1 MKRRYK
7 LLLIILIGAIL
18 TIFINSLRFTS
29 KTTFTSIGDGLSI
42 GMTPYNVAGN
52 SFNDYLKEKLE
63 IKNDLESYNNEF
75 SYVHQTIHE
84 LNEHLNNNDYGNTTR
99 TPIKQIIAKSE
110 LLTLAIGIDEFASK
124 SQIEEITSEIIDN
137 YITDMNI
144 FLKNIREF
152 YDKQIIVIGVY
163 PALQFSKKD
172 AIEVNSKL
180 KVLCGKYNASFL
192 DILAIS
198 LHEEYYLEKTSYY
211 MNYLAH
217 KDISK
222 DLYLMYKKNN

>member
-18 TIFINSLRFTS
+18 TIFINSLRVTS
-29 KTTFTSIGDGLSI
+29 KTTLTSFGDGLSI
-42 GMTPYNVAGN
+42 GMTPYNVAGT

-63 IKNDLESYNNEF
+63 TKDDLESYNNEF

-84 LNEHLNNNDYGNTTR
+84 LNEHLNNNDYGKTTR
-99 TPIKQIIAKSE
+99 TPIKQIIAKSD
-110 LLTLAIGIDEFASK
+110 LLTLAIGVDEFASK
-124 SQIEEITSEIIDN
+124 SQVEEITSEIIDN
-137 YITDMNI
+137 YIDDMNI

-172 AIEVNSKL
+172 AVEVNSKL
-180 KVLCGKYNASFL
+180 KVLCGKYDATFL
-192 DILAIS
+192 DILATS

-222 DLYLMYKKNN
+222 GLYLMYKKNN

>member
-18 TIFINSLRFTS
+18 TIFINSLRVTS
-29 KTTFTSIGDGLSI
+29 KTTLTSFGDGLSI
-42 GMTPYNVAGN
+42 GMTPYNVAGT

-63 IKNDLESYNNEF
+63 TKDDLKSYNNEF

-84 LNEHLNNNDYGNTTR
+84 LNEHLNNNDYGKTR
-99 TPIKQIIAKSE
+99 TPIKQIIAKSD
-110 LLTLAIGIDEFASK
+110 LLTLAIGVDEFASK
-124 SQIEEITSEIIDN
+124 SQVEEITSEIIDN
-137 YITDMNI
+137 YIADMNI

-172 AIEVNSKL
+172 AVEVNSKL
-180 KVLCGKYNASFL
+180 KVLCGKYDATFL
-192 DILAIS
+192 DILATS

-222 DLYLMYKKNN
+222 GLYLMYKKNN

>member
-7 LLLIILIGAIL
+7 LLLIILIGTIL
-18 TIFINSLRFTS
+18 TIFINSLRVTS
-29 KTTFTSIGDGLSI
+29 KTTFTSLGDGFSI
-42 GMTPYNVAGN
+42 GMTPYNVAGT

-63 IKNDLESYNNEF
+63 KKDDLESYNNEF

-84 LNEHLNNNDYGNTTR
+84 LNEHLNNNDYGKTTR

-110 LLTLAIGIDEFASK
+110 LLTLAIGVDEFASK
-124 SQIEEITSEIIDN
+124 SQVEEITSEIINN
-137 YITDMNI
+137 YIADMNI

-172 AIEVNSKL
+172 AIEVNSKI
-180 KVLCGKYNASFL
+180 KVLCGKYNTQFL
-192 DILAIS
+192 DIIATS
-198 LHEEYYLEKTSYY
+198 LHEEYYLEKSSYY
-211 MNYLAH
+211 MNYQAH

-222 DLYLMYKKNN
+222 TLYLMYKKS

>member
-7 LLLIILIGAIL
+7 LLLIILIGTIL
-18 TIFINSLRFTS
+18 TIFINSLRVTS
-29 KTTFTSIGDGLSI
+29 KTTFTSLGDGFSI
-42 GMTPYNVAGN
+42 GMTPYNVAGT

-63 IKNDLESYNNEF
+63 EKNDLESYNNEF

-84 LNEHLNNNDYGNTTR
+84 LNEHLNNNDYGKNTR
-99 TPIKQIIAKSE
+99 TPIKQIIAKSD

-124 SQIEEITSEIIDN
+124 SQVEEITSEIINN
-137 YITDMNI
+137 YIADMNI

-172 AIEVNSKL
+172 AIEVNSKI
-180 KVLCGKYNASFL
+180 KVLCGKYNTQFL
-192 DILAIS
+192 DIIATS
-198 LHEEYYLEKTSYY
+198 LHEEYYLEKSSYY
-211 MNYLAH
+211 MNYQAH

-222 DLYLMYKKNN
+222 TLYLMYKKNN

>member
-7 LLLIILIGAIL
+7 LLLIILIGTIL
-18 TIFINSLRFTS
+18 TIFINSLRVTS
-29 KTTFTSIGDGLSI
+29 KTTFTSLGDGLSI
-42 GMTPYNVAGN
+42 GMTPYNVAGT

-63 IKNDLESYNNEF
+63 KNNDLESYNNEF

-84 LNEHLNNNDYGNTTR
+84 LNEHLNNNDYGKKTR
-99 TPIKQIIAKSE
+99 TPIKQIIAKSD

-124 SQIEEITSEIIDN
+124 SQVEEITSEIINN
-137 YITDMNI
+137 YIADINI

-172 AIEVNSKL
+172 AIEVNSKI
-180 KVLCGKYNASFL
+180 KVLCGKYNTQFL
-192 DILAIS
+192 DIIATS
-198 LHEEYYLEKTSYY
+198 LHEEYYLEKSSYY

-222 DLYLMYKKNN
+222 TLYLMYKKNN